1 MQNLKSNGG
10 SVRRLRVFV
19 ASSTVAGILAVC
31 TVVWPDWAEILFG
44 IEPDARSGSF
54 EAAVTLALASIATV
68 SGLAAIVGIAR
79 MRRVARL

>member
-1 MQNLKSNGG
+1 MPNVKSNGG

-19 ASSTVAGILAVC
+19 ASSVVAGILAVC
-31 TVVWPDWAEILFG
+31 TVVLPDWAEVLFG

-54 EAAVTLALASIATV
+54 EAALTLALASIAIV
-68 SGLAAIVGIAR
+68 SGLTSIVGMAR